1 MIGVSIPV
9 RTANPLRTISILAID
24 TASPSPAVTLLLG
37 ETAFD
42 ELLPS
47 DRHAS
52 EHLLAGI
59 ESCFS
64 RAGLPLSDCGR
75 IAVCAGPGS
84 FTGVRVGLATAWGLG
99 RALGCPVEPV
109 STLEAIAEA
118 ARDRRPSPGRRGA
131 RRGTRRDRLAAVR
144 PLGPAR
150 RAPTPAAPARR
161 RRTRAARAFDG
172 LPYASAPPDLA
183 GPGSVPLAGPVSRA
197 LALAVARRP
206 ADSAAA
212 SFAAI
217 YSRPSAAEEKR
228 GAS

>member
-1 MIGVSIPV
+1 M
-9 RTANPLRTISILAID
+9 RTISILALD
-24 TASPSPAVTLLLG
+24 TASPSPAVTLLVG

-42 ELLPS
+42 ESLPS

-64 RAGLPLSDCGR
+64 RAGLSLSECTR

-99 RALGCPVEPV
+99 RALDCPVESV

-118 ARDRRPSPGRRGA
+118 ARSPARP
-131 RRGTRRDRLAAVR
+131 RLAAALDAGREEIVWQAFDMTGPR
-144 PLGPAR
+144 AIPLA
-150 RAPTPAAPARR
+150 PAA
-161 RRTRAARAFDG
+161 RASASGAAERAFDG
-172 LPYASAPPDLA
+172 LPYASVPADLA
-183 GPGSVPLAGPVSRA
+183 GPGSVLLEAPVSRA

-206 ADSAAA
+206 ADGPTA

-228 GAS
+228 GAP

>member
-9 RTANPLRTISILAID
+9 RTAIPLRTISILALD
-24 TASPSPAVTLLLG
+24 TASPSPAVTLLVG

-42 ELLPS
+42 EPLPS

-64 RAGLPLSDCGR
+64 RAGLSLSDCAR

-99 RALGCPVEPV
+99 RALGCPVESV
-109 STLEAIAEA
+109 STLEAMAES
-118 ARDRRPSPGRRGA
+118 ARAPGRP
-131 RRGTRRDRLAAVR
+131 RLAAALDAGRQEIVWQAFDMTGPR
-144 PLGPAR
+144 AIPLA
-150 RAPTPAAPARR
+150 PAARVSVSDAV
-161 RRTRAARAFDG
+161 TAFGG

-183 GPGSVPLAGPVSRA
+183 GPGSVPLEGPVSRA
-197 LALAVARRP
+197 LALAVGRRP
-206 ADSAAA
+206 ADAPAK